1 MKTGLGI
8 LAAIL
13 CFSQLALAGRERIA
27 AHMLKGI
34 IDINASYHGER
45 LFLYGVSPENCDVVV
60 SVTMQGDTLG
70 MGQKGKFGP
79 LWLTVGKITFINWPV
94 MYKIKSTRPLIEILP
109 KDTAMVHLLGY
120 DAVKAQTKV
129 LGTDEPGFYLD
140 QLASLSESQRLF
152 SDWEE
157 AIQMHA
163 GGLYDAS
170 FFWPARAK
178 TGDYLVQIFVIRNSQ
193 IIGHVSEVVN
203 VQKIGI
209 EQWLSNESQ
218 RHGVI
223 FGSIS
228 VLMAILSGGL
238 VSMISRGIIYFLS
251 MRKSIMA

>member
-1 MKTGLGI
+1 MRIRLGLLI
-8 LAAIL
+8 AIL

-27 AHMLKGI
+27 SHMLKGI

-45 LFLYGVSPENCDVVV
+45 LFLYGVCPENCDVVV
-60 SVTMQGDTLG
+60 SMSMPGDTLR
-70 MGQKGKFGP
+70 MGKEGKFGP
-79 LWLTVGKITFINWPV
+79 LWLTVGRITFVNWPV

-109 KDTAMVHLLGY
+109 KDTAMVHMLGY
-120 DAVKAQTKV
+120 DAIKAQTKV
-129 LGTDEPGFYLD
+129 LGTDRPDFYLD

-170 FFWPARAK
+170 FFWPAKAR
-178 TGDYLVQIFVIRNSQ
+178 TGDYLVQVYIIRNSE
-193 IIGHVSEVVN
+193 IIGHVSEIVN

-209 EQWLSNESQ
+209 EQWLSNES
-218 RHGVI
+218 RKHGVI

-228 VLMAILSGGL
+228 VLMAVLSGGL
-238 VSMISRGIIYFLS
+238 VSMISRGIIYFLT
-251 MRKSIMA
+251 MRKSIRA